1 MIDSDHDYAE
11 YEDDVPRRAGW
22 VAVVYRWLIG
32 IGGVVALVFGGV
44 YLVYSFGA
52 DTAGPGPGS
61 VPLIRAAEGP
71 VKVRPADPGGL
82 EVPNQGLGV
91 YKTIDKAQRGK
102 TVEDMLKPGAPGPS
116 AQQRSHPQGPV
127 CHPVPTLLAD
137 TGLYRLAALNPAAA
151 EPVTQKRSASPK
163 PAISPKPAVSA
174 KPAER
179 AGRPAA
185 KPATQKKPATRKQS
199 ASAKPAISPKPVV
212 SPKPAVSAKPA
223 ERASRPAAKAAPVAT
238 GTAATGTAAA
248 DSRKVSGKARR
259 AAKVR
264 SYRIQIGAFRT
275 QAKARNHGR
284 DLQRKHRSL
293 LGRLNMVVE
302 RVDLGAKGVFYR
314 LRAGPFANRQ
324 SARDLCRTLGKR
336 RINCFLVSG

>member
-151 EPVTQKRSASPK
+151 
-163 PAISPKPAVSA
+163 
-174 KPAER
+174 
-179 AGRPAA
+179 

-238 GTAATGTAAA
+238 GTAATGTAAT

>member
-185 KPATQKKPATRKQS
+185 K
-199 ASAKPAISPKPVV
+199 
-212 SPKPAVSAKPA
+212 
-223 ERASRPAAKAAPVAT
+223 AAPAAT
-238 GTAATGTAAA
+238 GTAAT

>member
-1 MIDSDHDYAE
+1 MIDSDNDYAE
-11 YEDDVPRRAGW
+11 YEDDVPRRTGW
-22 VAVVYRWLIG
+22 VAVVYRWLLG
-32 IGGVVALVFGGV
+32 IGVAVALVFGGV
-44 YLVYSFGA
+44 YLVYSFGIE
-52 DTAGPGPGS
+52 TAGPEQDG
-61 VPLIRAAEGP
+61 VPLIRAAKGP

-102 TVEDMLKPGAPGPS
+102 AAGDAPDARAPGPA

-127 CHPVPTLLAD
+127 CHPVPTLMAD
-137 TGLYRLAALNPAAA
+137 TGLYRLAALNLAARKSAARKPAAPKSA
-151 EPVTQKRSASPK
+151 ASKPVGPKRSASAKRRVSVK
-163 PAISPKPAVSA
+163 PAVSTKPAVSA

-185 KPATQKKPATRKQS
+185 NAA
-199 ASAKPAISPKPVV
+199 
-212 SPKPAVSAKPA
+212 
-223 ERASRPAAKAAPVAT
+223 PAAAGTATVSTTATT
-238 GTAATGTAAA
+238 GTAGA
-248 DSRKVSGKARR
+248 DSRKISGKARR

-264 SYRIQIGAFRT
+264 SYRIQLGAFRT

-284 DLQRKHRSL
+284 SLQRKHRSL
-293 LGRLNMVVE
+293 LGRLSMVVE

-314 LRAGPFANRQ
+314 LRTGPFANRQ
-324 SARDLCRTLGKR
+324 TARDLCRTLGKR